1 MYFLYYTIIY
11 YSILHNRDCAA
22 GGNWPK
28 DVLTNDVQFV
38 LLAEIVFKTAASK
51 VACQRA
57 SDLALLCA
65 VRVSPVRS
73 QKRT

>member
-1 MYFLYYTIIY
+1 MYFLYYTIMY
-11 YSILHNRDCAA
+11 YSILRNTDCAA

-38 LLAEIVFKTAASK
+38 LLAEIVIRAAASQ

-65 VRVSPVRS
+65 AHVSPVRS